1 MISRSRLA
9 REMRISA
16 RDVYPSGVRYDKQKV
31 PHDRLG
37 ISTRYAKPWN
47 ATRTRAYAPYSDA
60 VNPTRTDA
68 SHTSGEVCASPAK
81 PSRPIRSARRQ
92 KCHQQRITDTE
103 HACSDIASLTVARSL
118 RILPRNQFRE
128 NFTLPIHNHA
138 SREKGV
144 WVDIAPSSLLHRHI
158 GTRNE
163 GKQLQI
169 VPGDDF
175 QHFFGTTPQDDSIAR
190 ANRAGNYQPN
200 LLRG

>member
-16 RDVYPSGVRYDKQKV
+16 RDVYSSGVRYDKQKV

-103 HACSDIASLTVARSL
+103 RACSDIRETGLRQFDSRSVPANTTAQSVSRKLHVADSQSR
-118 RILPRNQFRE
+118 F
-128 NFTLPIHNHA
+128 
-138 SREKGV
+138 SREG
-144 WVDIAPSSLLHRHI
+144 SLGGHRAI
-158 GTRNE
+158 
-163 GKQLQI
+163 
-169 VPGDDF
+169 F
-175 QHFFGTTPQDDSIAR
+175 ATTSTHRDAQ
-190 ANRAGNYQPN
+190 
-200 LLRG
+200 